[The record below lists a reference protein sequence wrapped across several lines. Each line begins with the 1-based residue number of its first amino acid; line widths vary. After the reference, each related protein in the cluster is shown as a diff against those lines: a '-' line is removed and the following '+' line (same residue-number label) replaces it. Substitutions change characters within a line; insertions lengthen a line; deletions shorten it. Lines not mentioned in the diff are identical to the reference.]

1 MKNISLFF
9 LFFFATISQSNAA
22 EVLIVADEFPAMEV
36 LVKALKTQENID
48 SKIVLQ
54 TEMPSNLSGYLAV
67 LVYIHKDLSPETEK
81 AFVNYTKAG
90 GKLILLHHS
99 ISSHK
104 RKNAEWFPFL
114 GVELPKGEANDG
126 GYSYEGNINM
136 EVVNLAPKHFITTH
150 KIKYPEKISYQRES
164 ENEERKTKGY
174 KLLNTEGYI
183 NIKSNGDK
191 TILLG
196 FKFTDK
202 KGKIWMQDRAAWCMK
217 ADKGWLFYLQ
227 PGHAISDYEDPTNA
241 RIVMNAVI
249 YKF

>member
-1 MKNISLFF
+1 MKKLLF
-9 LFFFATISQSNAA
+9 LFFFSINSHFYAA
-22 EVLIVADEFPAMEV
+22 EVLIVVDEIPAMEV
-36 LVKALKTQENID
+36 LAKTLKTQENID

-54 TEMPSNLSGYLAV
+54 TEMPSNLSDYLAV
-67 LVYIHKDLSPETEK
+67 LVYIHKDLSPEAEK
-81 AFVNYTKAG
+81 AFINFTKAG
-90 GKLILLHHS
+90 GKLIVLHHS

-114 GVELPKGEANDG
+114 GVELLKGEANDR

-150 KIKYPEKISYQRES
+150 KIEYPEKITYQRES

-183 NIKSNGDK
+183 NIKLNGDK

-196 FKFTDK
+196 FKYTDK

-227 PGHAISDYEDPTNA
+227 PGHAISDYEYAINA